1 MLHNTLDASLVH
13 WHLVN
18 IGMGEGSG
26 VAEGPTLSLGGT
38 SSATLPARVL
48 WKFREP
54 SGFVVGM

>member
-26 VAEGPTLSLGGT
+26 VIEGPALSLGET
-38 SSATLPARVL
+38 SSTAMRARLL

-54 SGFVVGM
+54 SGLVVGK